1 MRSGRNNAALPSA
14 GCCQAAA
21 RFLPRCCHVACQTGQ
36 PTDLGCMLLE
46 RRWSVMGKAEDKRAA
61 IVAAQA
67 AREAGERAARG
78 VSTSARPARKEKPKW
93 AMRRGRPPKS
103 PE

>member
-1 MRSGRNNAALPSA
+1 VRV
-14 GCCQAAA
+14 AA
-21 RFLPRCCHVACQTGQ
+21 RGLNAIRAEQCGSSVCQVARHVASQTGQ

>member
-1 MRSGRNNAALPSA
+1 
-14 GCCQAAA
+14 
-21 RFLPRCCHVACQTGQ
+21 
-36 PTDLGCMLLE
+36 
-46 RRWSVMGKAEDKRAA
+46 MGKAEDKRAA

-78 VSTSARPARKEKPKW
+78 VSTSARPARKDKPKW